1 MSIINTLLSL
11 TNCIGICCI
20 NIAEITFNEGIEVTS
35 ETLAADV
42 EAMMAQVAQSQSVV
56 DNKYYDK
63 CPVLIDELT
72 ALIATVNAGY
82 TVATGINGVTFD
94 EADAVIYDVRGRK
107 VKRITSSGFYI
118 VNGKKIYIEK

>member
-1 MSIINTLLSL
+1 LITEATSIHDLIVDTTNTD
-11 TNCIGICCI
+11 
-20 NIAEITFNEGIEVTS
+20 AITFNEGIEVTS

-42 EAMMAQVAQSQSVV
+42 EAMMAKVAQSQSVV

-82 TVATGINGVTFD
+82 TVVTGISGVIFD

-118 VNGKKIYIEK
+118 VNGKKMYIEK

>member
-1 MSIINTLLSL
+1 MYNLIVDT
-11 TNCIGICCI
+11 TNV
-20 NIAEITFNEGIEVTS
+20 AEITFNEGIEVTS

-72 ALIATVNAGY
+72 AIIATVNAGY
-82 TVATGINGVTFD
+82 TVATSINGVTFD